1 MCCRPAETGSI
12 GYLYHGQ
19 LLTDPDYQREIQ
31 AHNISDTKFRAVLK
45 AVYPKETLNA
55 KGIPIRTGA
64 YECVG
69 CAYWK
74 TKKDAE
80 QRGDG
85 SRTKMQCGT
94 CDGALTLRGQHE
106 YKFMLRKVT
115 THLEEENED

>member
-1 MCCRPAETGSI
+1 MCCSSTKNDYI
-12 GYLYHGQ
+12 YHGQ
-19 LLTDPDYQREIQ
+19 LLTNPDYQREIR
-31 AHNISDTKFRAVLK
+31 AHNITDTKFRAALK
-45 AVYPKETLNA
+45 TIYPGA
-55 KGIPIRTGA
+55 MYRTGA
-64 YECVG
+64 YECIV
-69 CAYWK
+69 CDYWK

-115 THLEEENED
+115 THLEEEDRD